1 MIRHSLGEVDITMRE
16 CPKCQRQN
24 QPTRKYCTRCGA
36 NLLVPIEEEKPSTP
50 QPDVVETP
58 EVPKADPVPTE
69 DTPLVMPSKVETD
82 RVIPP
87 ERHVEKTEL
96 EKAQETF
103 ARADDVGI
111 IEEPGEG
118 IVETRMLRA
127 SEVRELM
134 ENASEWSESET
145 TPTSETTEG
154 PEAPAPPSMP
164 TAADIE
170 RGILG
175 ARSEFVEKPEP
186 VPEPPSQPIEEVAH
200 QPDTLITPEPAPT
213 VAPTAPEPTPAIED
227 AVKGTTEALPDV
239 TAEIWKY
246 EAEIPDKDY
255 LDDFGIKGTL
265 SDIKHLMM
273 ELKQAESDLSSC
285 SSRHEETVQQY
296 RNAAEVKRINYQSL
310 DEQAKHAKG
319 EWTDAEKE
327 FRLAEDRR
335 KKETSSREKR
345 VEKIQK
351 QIKKN
356 ESSIQKRV
364 KELNK
369 MKEKRAQEMAKST

>member
-1 MIRHSLGEVDITMRE
+1 MRE

-36 NLLVPIEEEKPSTP
+36 NLLELSEKGKPTTP
-50 QPDVVETP
+50 EPDVVETP
-58 EVPKADPVPTE
+58 KVSIADPGPTE
-69 DTPLVMPSKVETD
+69 DSPLMTPSRIETD

-103 ARADDVGI
+103 ARAEDVGI
-111 IEEPGEG
+111 NEEPSAG

-134 ENASEWSESET
+134 DNATEWSE
-145 TPTSETTEG
+145 PETTEG
-154 PEAPAPPSMP
+154 PETPTPPSMP
-164 TAADIE
+164 STDDLE

-175 ARSEFVEKPEP
+175 ARSGFVEKPEP
-186 VPEPPSQPIEEVAH
+186 VPEPPPPQPAEEEAPH
-200 QPDTLITPEPAPT
+200 PDIPITPETTTPVVPPASEPAP
-213 VAPTAPEPTPAIED
+213 VMED
-227 AVKGTTEALPDV
+227 AVKEAIEAPPDV

-246 EAEIPDKDY
+246 EAEIPDKEY

-265 SDIKHLMM
+265 SDIKHSVM

-285 SSRHEETVQQY
+285 SDSHEETVQQY

-310 DEQAKHAKG
+310 DEQAKHAKDQ
-319 EWTDAEKE
+319 WNDAEKE

-351 QIKKN
+351 QIKKH

-364 KELNK
+364 KELDK
-369 MKEKRAQEMAKST
+369 MKEKRAQEMAKSI

>member
-1 MIRHSLGEVDITMRE
+1 MRE

-36 NLLVPIEEEKPSTP
+36 NLLEPTAKEKPTTP
-50 QPDVVETP
+50 EPGVVETP
-58 EVPKADPVPTE
+58 DVPTADPVTTE

-103 ARADDVGI
+103 ARAEDVGI

-145 TPTSETTEG
+145 AQTSETTEG
-154 PEAPAPPSMP
+154 PETPTPPSMP
-164 TAADIE
+164 TTADIE

-175 ARSEFVEKPEP
+175 ARSEYVEKPEP
-186 VPEPPSQPIEEVAH
+186 VPEPTPP
-200 QPDTLITPEPAPT
+200 QPDIPVTPEPVPT
-213 VAPTAPEPTPAIED
+213 VAPTTPAPTIPPIED
-227 AVKGTTEALPDV
+227 AVKETAEAPPDV
-239 TAEIWKY
+239 TAELWKY

-285 SSRHEETVQQY
+285 NSRHEESVQQY
-296 RNAAEVKRINYQSL
+296 RNVAEVKRMNYQSL
-310 DEQAKHAKG
+310 DEKAKHAKD
-319 EWTDAEKE
+319 EWNDSEKE
-327 FRLAEDRR
+327 FRSAEERR
-335 KKETSSREKR
+335 KKETSSREKHL
-345 VEKIQK
+345 EKIQK
-351 QIKKN
+351 QIKKH

-364 KELNK
+364 KELDK